1 MVRPCALCLSAP
13 RSAVAGISKNPRKIT
28 RAMEK
33 EDAKK
38 GVKHGKVTHRSVVK
52 PFVKHLNVNH
62 FMPTRYVLDV
72 ASDLKSTLDDPT
84 LLDAEKLTKAKKA
97 VRAKFEDRYRKLATA
112 GETDRAKVGAAYFFR
127 KLRF

>member
-1 MVRPCALCLSAP
+1 MGFTHAL
-13 RSAVAGISKNPRKIT
+13 VAGISKNPRKIT

-97 VRAKFEDRYRKLATA
+97 VAPSSRTATA
-112 GETDRAKVGAAYFFR
+112 SSPPPATP
-127 KLRF
+127 